1 MKEIKRVEFQKDIVA
16 IRFRDKD
23 DPAWVDERLLIV
35 DCQKDPHVARLVHVS
50 YHLLLLLVE
59 HPDLVSSND
68 EVLQEWI
75 GRLFQ
80 ERPVEGHDTP

>member
-16 IRFRDKD
+16 IRYRDKD

-35 DCQKDPHVARLVHVS
+35 DSQKDPHVARLTHVA

-59 HPDLVSSND
+59 HPDLVSNND

-75 GRLFQ
+75 SRLFQ
-80 ERPVEGHDTP
+80 ERPAEGHDTP